1 VKQYSSILLFL
12 LFFNLP
18 RIVSA
23 DFATP
28 LFDANVG
35 TIVTGPGY
43 LFMLGQSSEVKPE
56 FGVLVW
62 TDTGYQVIPVSVA
75 KNIDTSRVLGRA
87 VTITALVLNDKCG
100 SRRLLVHKLGK

>member
-1 VKQYSSILLFL
+1 VKQYFSILLLL
-12 LFFNLP
+12 LFFNFSS
-18 RIVSA
+18 IVNA

-43 LFMLGQSSEVKPE
+43 LFMLGQSSEGKPE

-62 TDTGYQVIPVSVA
+62 TDTGYQVIRASVA

-87 VTITALVLNDKCG
+87 VTITALVLKDKSG
-100 SRRLLVHKLGK
+100 SRRLLVHKLNE